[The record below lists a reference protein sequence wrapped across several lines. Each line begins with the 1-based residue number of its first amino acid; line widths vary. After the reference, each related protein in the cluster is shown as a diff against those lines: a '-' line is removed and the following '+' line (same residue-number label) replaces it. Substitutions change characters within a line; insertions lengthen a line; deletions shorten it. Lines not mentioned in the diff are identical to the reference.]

1 MTEFSVEPR
10 AQRGSPYR
18 QATAH
23 VRAARLNAKRADE
36 LFDRLWLDDEYNER
50 DDNRYGDDRYDDGDN
65 WYDDGGDDGGPDEG
79 QDRRPLS
86 RRAVLGGLAG
96 TGVGGAALYVSAKG
110 LPGTGG
116 NLGVLA
122 PPPPPAG
129 ADRGAAFRA
138 ADAGG
143 FANRDESYARSAA
156 AQTQAAPAD
165 EGAAGA
171 ETQRAQGAQSA
182 PNAEAPPEAAP
193 STLHPSPSEAAR
205 AANPPATTVLVTDDT
220 IAHLLRRATFGPT
233 PQLVEAVRT
242 RGIDGWIADQLNP
255 TAIDDAE
262 ADGLWGLFPRAN
274 MGPAQIQGS
283 IERYSWDAM
292 FDYAKATLARQVW
305 SERQLLEVMVDFWAN
320 HLNVPTPGD
329 GAWDV
334 AASYH
339 NDVIRRHALG
349 SFTDMLLAAARH
361 PAMLRYLTNDV
372 SSKDSV
378 NENLGRELLELHT
391 VGVQSGY
398 TEDDVRNSAYI
409 LTGRTVA
416 GERDD
421 SGRPESTFVYDAG
434 SHWTGAVRVLDFRHA
449 NATPEGGL
457 DVGDAYLRYLAAH
470 PATAQAIGRKLAV
483 RFVSDD
489 PPPALVDRLAAAFT
503 DSGTQIVPV
512 LQTLFRSTEFWDAVG
527 QKTRRPLENIV
538 ASARVLG
545 VRPGADTAH
554 VVESLYWA
562 LQSAGHRPL
571 AWPAPNGYPDVQAA
585 WRSANGLLEVWNT
598 HRSLVQGWQ
607 DGATYTE
614 ATALAGQAGGAPAG
628 TVGEYVDALCRRLC
642 VQTFQPEHR
651 NALIAF
657 LEAQESTP
665 LDQADIEH
673 QADHLVPLVLDSPYF
688 ALR

>member
-1 MTEFSVEPR
+1 MTDQSVEPH
-10 AQRGSPYR
+10 AQRGSAFTR
-18 QATAH
+18 ATAN
-23 VRAARLNAKRADE
+23 VRVAKLNAERADD
-36 LFDRLWLDDEYNER
+36 LFDQL
-50 DDNRYGDDRYDDGDN
+50 
-65 WYDDGGDDGGPDEG
+65 WYDDLDYDDPGDDPPGDGH
-79 QDRRPLS
+79 DRSPLS

-96 TGVGGAALYVSAKG
+96 AGVGGAALYVSARG
-110 LPGTGG
+110 LPGTRGDGLGG
-116 NLGVLA
+116 TVA
-122 PPPPPAG
+122 PPPPPEAE
-129 ADRGAAFRA
+129 RGAAFRA

-156 AQTQAAPAD
+156 APATPAPTEPAPTDDVAAAAD
-165 EGAAGA
+165 
-171 ETQRAQGAQSA
+171 A
-182 PNAEAPPEAAP
+182 PNAEAPP
-193 STLHPSPSEAAR
+193 STLHPSPGEAAR
-205 AANPPATTVLVTDDT
+205 AARPQATTVLVTDDT
-220 IAHLLRRATFGPT
+220 VGHLLRRATFGPT

-255 TAIDDAE
+255 TAIGDAE
-262 ADGLWGLFPRAN
+262 ADGLWGQFPLAS
-274 MGPAQIQGS
+274 MGPAEIRGS

-292 FDYAKATLARQVW
+292 FDYAQATLARQVW
-305 SERQLLEVMVDFWAN
+305 SQRQLFEVMVDFWAN

-349 SFTDMLLAAARH
+349 SFTDMLLAAGRH

-391 VGVQSGY
+391 VGVRSGY
-398 TEDDVRNSAYI
+398 TEDDLRNSAYI

-416 GERDD
+416 GERDE
-421 SGRPESTFVYDAG
+421 SGRPEGTFFYDADR
-434 SHWTGAVRVLDFRHA
+434 HWTGAVRVLDFRHA
-449 NATPEGGL
+449 NAAPEGGL
-457 DVGDAYLRYLAAH
+457 EVGDAYLRYLAAH
-470 PATAQAIGRKLAV
+470 PATAQTIGRKLAV

-512 LQTLFRSTEFWDAVG
+512 LETLFRSTEFWEAVG
-527 QKTRRPLENIV
+527 QKTRRPLENVV

-545 VRPGADTAH
+545 VRPGSDTAH
-554 VVESLYWA
+554 VVEQLYWS
-562 LQSAGHRPL
+562 LQNAGHRPL
-571 AWPAPNGYPDVQAA
+571 GWPAPNGYPDVQAA

-607 DGATYTE
+607 EGATYAE
-614 ATALAGQAGGAPAG
+614 ATALVSAPAG

-642 VQTFQPEHR
+642 LQTFRPEHR

-657 LEAQESTP
+657 LDAEESTP
-665 LDQADIEH
+665 LDQTEIEH
-673 QADHLVPLVLDSPYF
+673 MADHLVPLVLDSPYF

>member
-1 MTEFSVEPR
+1 MTDQSVEPR
-10 AQRGSPYR
+10 VQRGSSFS
-18 QATAH
+18 QATAN
-23 VRAARLNAKRADE
+23 VRAARLNASRADD
-36 LFDRLWLDDEYNER
+36 LFDQLWFDDLDELDGRGGEGGEGDEP
-50 DDNRYGDDRYDDGDN
+50 DGHHDR
-65 WYDDGGDDGGPDEG
+65 P
-79 QDRRPLS
+79 PLS
-86 RRAVLGGLAG
+86 RRAVLGALAG
-96 TGVGGAALYVSAKG
+96 TGAGGAALYIVATG
-110 LPGTGG
+110 LSGSGG
-116 NLGVLA
+116 DLLGGMIT
-122 PPPPPAG
+122 PPPPPAD

-156 AQTQAAPAD
+156 AQTAPAP
-165 EGAAGA
+165 AADGPA
-171 ETQRAQGAQSA
+171 DAAATADTSDTSD
-182 PNAEAPPEAAP
+182 PSAEAQPEAAP

-205 AANPPATTVLVTDDT
+205 AANPPATTILATDDT
-220 IAHLLRRATFGPT
+220 IGHLLRRATFGPT

-242 RGIDGWIADQLNP
+242 RGIDGWLADQLDP

-262 ADGLWGLFPRAN
+262 ADGLWGLFPRAS
-274 MGPAQIQGS
+274 MGPAQVQAS

-305 SERQLLEVMVDFWAN
+305 SERQLFEVMVDFWAN
-320 HLNVPTPGD
+320 HLNLPTPGD

-339 NDVIRRHALG
+339 NDVVRRHALG
-349 SFTDMLLAAARH
+349 SFTDMLLAAMRH

-391 VGVQSGY
+391 VGVSSGY

-416 GERDD
+416 REDDD
-421 SGRPESTFVYDAG
+421 SGQPESTFVYDAG
-434 SHWTGAVRVLDFRHA
+434 SHWTGAVRVLDFQHA

-457 DVGDAYLRYLAAH
+457 DLGDAYVRYLAAH
-470 PATAQAIGRKLAV
+470 PATAQTIGRKLAV

-512 LQTLFRSTEFWDAVG
+512 LQTLFRSTEFWEAVG
-527 QKTRRPLENIV
+527 QKTRRPLENVV
-538 ASARVLG
+538 ASARILG

-554 VVESLYWA
+554 VVESLYWS
-562 LQSAGHRPL
+562 LQNAGHRPL
-571 AWPAPNGYPDVQAA
+571 GWPAPNGYPDVQAA

-614 ATALAGQAGGAPAG
+614 ATALVGPAPS
-628 TVGEYVDALCRRLC
+628 VGEYVDSLCRRLC
-642 VQTFQPEHR
+642 LQTFRPEHR

-657 LEAQESTP
+657 LDAQESTP
-665 LDQADIEH
+665 LDESDIEH